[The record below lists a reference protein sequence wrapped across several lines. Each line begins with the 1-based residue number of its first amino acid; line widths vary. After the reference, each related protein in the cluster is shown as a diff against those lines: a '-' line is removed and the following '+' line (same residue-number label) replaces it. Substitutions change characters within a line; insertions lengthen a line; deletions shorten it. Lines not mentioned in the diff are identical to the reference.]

1 MKNRKSYRR
10 ALLPFYLM
18 VVYVLLQFF
27 WWAYLILDQTKVIYT
42 EPAELRRRWIMIGG
56 EGSVFLTLMF
66 IGIYRVQRAF
76 RKEGELLARQKA
88 FLHSITHEFKSPIAS
103 LRLQLETLLTRNL
116 TGEQQAAALNNA
128 LEDTDRL
135 DQVLEKILL
144 SARIDNG
151 ELPLHPVSTDLSA
164 RLKDSIDKVSRA
176 YPGRLIEQKLESGI
190 TSIADLWAFQSIAA
204 NLIENALLYSPAGSA
219 VQVELAKSNGM
230 AIMSV
235 KDKGMGV
242 PPGEREKIFGKFYR
256 LNQSGGYKGTGL
268 GLYLTAYLVNK
279 LGGAVTVKDNIP
291 QGSIFE
297 VAIPCK

>member
-1 MKNRKSYRR
+1 M
-10 ALLPFYLM
+10 LPFYLM

-151 ELPLHPVSTDLSA
+151 ELPLHPETINLTSK
-164 RLKDSIDKVSRA
+164 LKDSIDKISRA
-176 YPGRLIEQKLESGI
+176 NPGRKIEQHIDEGI
-190 TSIADLWAFQSIAA
+190 FAFIDPWAFNSIIT
-204 NLIENALLYSPAGSA
+204 NLLDNALLYSAPDKA
-219 VQVELAKSNGM
+219 VSIELLQDNDTALLT
-230 AIMSV
+230 V
-235 KDKGMGV
+235 KDRGIGI
-242 PPGEREKIFGKFYR
+242 PPSERERIFEKFYR
-256 LNQSGGYKGTGL
+256 LNSSGGYKGTGL